1 MKDISEETDSILD
14 IKHLELVFLVN
25 NMEDKRVLWDT
36 ARGFIISPLDVI
48 QCNFATTLI
57 EEARSISNY
66 ESVPVPVMNM
76 LLEHGKNFIVS
87 AFLKSNYKIT

>member
-1 MKDISEETDSILD
+1 MKYISEEIDSILD
-14 IKHLELVFLVN
+14 VKHLELVFLVN

-36 ARGFIISPLDVI
+36 ARSFNIDPPDVI

-66 ESVPVPVMNM
+66 ESVPVPVMNI

-87 AFLKSNYKIT
+87 AF

>member
-1 MKDISEETDSILD
+1 MKYISKETDSILD
-14 IKHLELVFLVN
+14 VKHLELVFLVN
-25 NMEDKRVLWDT
+25 NMEDKLVLWIT
-36 ARGFIISPLDVI
+36 ARSFNIDPPDVI

-76 LLEHGKNFIVS
+76 FLEHGKNFIVS
-87 AFLKSNYKIT
+87 AF

>member
-1 MKDISEETDSILD
+1 MSEETDSILD
-14 IKHLELVFLVN
+14 AKHLEQVFLVN
-25 NMEDKRVLWDT
+25 NMEDKRVQWDT
-36 ARGFIISPLDVI
+36 ARSFNIDPPDVI

-66 ESVPVPVMNM
+66 ESVPVPVMNI

>member
-1 MKDISEETDSILD
+1 MKYISEEIDSILD
-14 IKHLELVFLVN
+14 VKHMELVFLVN
-25 NMEDKRVLWDT
+25 DMEDKRVLWDT
-36 ARGFIISPLDVI
+36 AWSFNIDPPDVI
-48 QCNFATTLI
+48 QYNFVTTLI

-87 AFLKSNYKIT
+87 AFWKSNYKIT